1 MSQATTDQV
10 KSGSRRRLVIT
21 VLVIA
26 AGTVLSALLLW
37 NDRGAR
43 LMFFDTCAK
52 WQPLNEALHCSTNY
66 LTEQLGDTV
75 GAQ

>member
-1 MSQATTDQV
+1 MSQDTTDQV

-21 VLVIA
+21 ALVIVV
-26 AGTVLSALLLW
+26 GTVLSALLLW
-37 NDRGAR
+37 NDHGAR
-43 LMFFDTCAK
+43 LMFFDACAK